1 MKIKEL
7 DCISLVDGR
16 NGCVLEIDS
25 DGDML
30 VELDGIDDPLEGI
43 VVVQPS
49 EVKEITYIA

>member
-7 DCISLVDGR
+7 DCISLIDGR